1 MLSKMKKS
9 FIMWL
14 SGILSLSLSFGTCA
28 SAYSNEDYKQMI
40 VDYNNCIDSIRSC
53 KEKCQKDKN
62 KDTDSC
68 ICGSAIGCRVGRLAN
83 LTLTEKLKTWWDLR
97 KISAND
103 LGVTKE
109 QRDVSLSGLIASFW
123 ETLLLP
129 PLVLCSAVLGLV
141 AWVIVDDFL
150 KYNKYLDYRN
160 RYEKNRLQESSYVT
174 EHKTKCPR
182 CENENYGNKFNSQP
196 R

>member
-1 MLSKMKKS
+1 MLSGMKKS
-9 FIMWL
+9 LVAGL
-14 SGILSLSLSFGTCA
+14 SVMLSISLNCEMCTC
-28 SAYSNEDYKQMI
+28 AYSNEEYKQMI
-40 VDYNNCIDSIRSC
+40 VDYNNCIDGIRSC
-53 KEKCQKDKN
+53 KEKHQKDKN
-62 KDTDSC
+62 KDTGFGA
-68 ICGSAIGCRVGRLAN
+68 CGIAKGCRNRILRN
-83 LTLTEKLKTWWDLR
+83 LTLTERLKNWWDLR

-103 LGVTKE
+103 LSVTTE
-109 QRDVSLSGLIASFW
+109 QKDVFSSGLIASFF

-129 PLVLCSAVLGLV
+129 PLALCSAVLGIV

-150 KYNKYLDYRN
+150 KYNKYLNYRN

-182 CENENYGNKFNSQP
+182 CGNEFNLQP

>member
-9 FIMWL
+9 FIMGL

-28 SAYSNEDYKQMI
+28 SAYSNEDYKKMI
-40 VDYNNCIDSIRSC
+40 VNYNNCIDSIRSC

-68 ICGSAIGCRVGRLAN
+68 ICGNAQDCRYRSLAN

-109 QRDVSLSGLIASFW
+109 QRDVSLSGLITNFW
-123 ETLLLP
+123 EDFCVTFLFP
-129 PLVLCSAVLGLV
+129 PVALCSVVLGLV
-141 AWVIVDDFL
+141 AWVIVDDFFE
-150 KYNKYLDYRN
+150 YLQYLNYRDY
-160 RYEKNRLQESSYVT
+160 YGKNQL
-174 EHKTKCPR
+174 
-182 CENENYGNKFNSQP
+182 
-196 R
+196 